1 MLNRIEH
8 KLDISRRELTE
19 ALEILKRCA
28 SFLPPVCQRLDALV
42 LQKLDRGERVNM
54 MPLTWKAGLHGHLP
68 LLQYFD
74 TAQTTVP
81 DSGSDVEEVGD
92 IGARKRK
99 FVAFKRS

>member
-1 MLNRIEH
+1 MRLLNMLNRIEH

-28 SFLPPVCQRLDALV
+28 SFLPPVRQRLDALV

-54 MPLTWKAGLHGHLP
+54 MPLTWKAG
-68 LLQYFD
+68 
-74 TAQTTVP
+74 
-81 DSGSDVEEVGD
+81 SDVEEVGD